1 MPGLSLLQ
9 FPWRLLGPLALGL
22 AVAVAGS
29 FVPLLRSLEGSA
41 GDAGRRAGWLLLG
54 ALTLA
59 VALNGAGD
67 RPLPLED
74 LDGEARRV
82 DGTNVVWDE
91 RRDPKTVGTTSGR
104 EFLPRQVDVPLFA
117 RGAFRY
123 RDVMERLY
131 PEADWLGGRLTP
143 LSGELRFLSWRAEPL
158 RLTARIAND
167 GPAPARVGVRQL
179 DFPGWRAWLDGQ
191 PVAIEHAPYVPE
203 QQAAPGFIVLDVP
216 PGEHTVGLA
225 FGPSPPRAIGGALT
239 LLAVAGLALVL
250 ATRRR
255 IAPLARGAALVA
267 AVLVGALVWRGARPA
282 LAPFAHVPLPAPAQG
297 PGVDGVWRAPDL
309 EGNAAGW
316 GLNPRTGL
324 LVNLA
329 EAVRRDRAAVNSP
342 SGSER
347 GPGALR
353 GRPATG
359 GGGRGRPPA
368 GGLGD
373 DPPAVAVPPPAV
385 RGGPGRGPPCRPP
398 DLAAG
403 RPGARSGGL
412 GCAQRG
418 RGALPGGRRRAG
430 LPGPAGPALDRLRAG
445 PQPPGQDGGAPVGA
459 GGGRPLRLGGADGAP
474 DPAHGARGRT

>member
-1 MPGLSLLQ
+1 
-9 FPWRLLGPLALGL
+9 
-22 AVAVAGS
+22 
-29 FVPLLRSLEGSA
+29 
-41 GDAGRRAGWLLLG
+41 LG

-74 LDGEARRV
+74 LDREARRV

-203 QQAAPGFIVLDVP
+203 QQAAPGFIVIGVP

-297 PGVDGVWRAPDL
+297 PGGDGVWRAPDL

-329 EAVRRDRAAVNSP
+329 EAVRGDRAAVNSP

-347 GPGALR
+347 GPGRFVDVRQQVVVDEDDPLR
-353 GRPATG
+353 GASGTTRRQWLYLHPPSEVALDVALPAGRQTWLQGALALDPEVWNAPSGDGVRYLVAVAALDSRGQPGPPSTVFERALNPRARTEERQWVPVEVDLSAWAGQTVRLTLRTEPREDLTHDWAGWGNPVLVVREQARAQPAT
-359 GGGRGRPPA
+359 P
-368 GGLGD
+368 
-373 DPPAVAVPPPAV
+373 
-385 RGGPGRGPPCRPP
+385 
-398 DLAAG
+398 
-403 RPGARSGGL
+403 
-412 GCAQRG
+412 
-418 RGALPGGRRRAG
+418 
-430 LPGPAGPALDRLRAG
+430 
-445 PQPPGQDGGAPVGA
+445 
-459 GGGRPLRLGGADGAP
+459 
-474 DPAHGARGRT
+474 